1 MARKQKFT
9 AAQVIEAL
17 EASGGLQG
25 PAAQA
30 LGCSRRTL
38 YNYAKRYAS
47 VAEAIEE
54 QRELNLDAAEMS
66 LLRAA
71 VERGEAWAVCFYLK
85 TQGKHRGY
93 TEKTEVED
101 LVKHELEAVFAL
113 LEDALEQDEFMKV
126 AGIISRRG

>member
-1 MARKQKFT
+1 MARKEQFT

-17 EASGGLQG
+17 EKTRGLKG

-38 YNYAKRYAS
+38 YNYEKRYAS

-66 LLRAA
+66 LLRA

-85 TQGKHRGY
+85 TQAKHRGY
-93 TEKTEVED
+93 TEKAEVEV
-101 LVKHELEAVFAL
+101 LVKQELQAMLAL
-113 LEDALEQDEFMKV
+113 LEDALEPHEFMKV
-126 AGIISRRG
+126 AGVIARRGA